1 MQVCF
6 SSGARVKGSKFSVAR
21 YSLILSR
28 QACRQFSLKK
38 ELPVE
43 DDETEAFS
51 DEELEVCAEDELADC
66 FAEEELEVVLA
77 DDELAVDLADDEL
90 TVDFTEEELTA
101 FADEELPD
109 FFEDELAAVLAEEL
123 DVAATED
130 ELERFFTLEDDFR
143 RSDGTGCS
151 FPSSSYITYVTSLEL
166 SEHAEKAKTKDAIA
180 ANFTKE
186 TVLNKLNII
195 ITLYIIFF
203 NR

>member
-1 MQVCF
+1 M
-6 SSGARVKGSKFSVAR
+6 
-21 YSLILSR
+21 
-28 QACRQFSLKK
+28 
-38 ELPVE
+38 PVE

-66 FAEEELEVVLA
+66 FTEEELEVVLA

-90 TVDFTEEELTA
+90 TVDF
-101 FADEELPD
+101 ADEELSD
-109 FFEDELAAVLAEEL
+109 FFDDELAAVLAEEL

-151 FPSSSYITYVTSLEL
+151 FPSSSYITYVTLLEL
-166 SEHAEKAKTKDAIA
+166 SEHAEKVKTKDATA

-186 TVLNKLNII
+186 IFPNKLNFII
-195 ITLYIIFF
+195 ILYFF
-203 NR
+203 NK

>member
-1 MQVCF
+1 M
-6 SSGARVKGSKFSVAR
+6 SSVAR
-21 YSLILSR
+21 YSLIFARQSSR
-28 QACRQFSLKK
+28 QPSLKK
-38 ELPVE
+38 AKFE
-43 DDETEAFS
+43 DDAGVF
-51 DEELEVCAEDELADC
+51 EDELADC
-66 FAEEELEVVLA
+66 LAEEELDVVLA
-77 DDELAVDLADDEL
+77 DDELTVDFADDEL

-109 FFEDELAAVLAEEL
+109 FFDDELAAVLAEEL

-151 FPSSSYITYVTSLEL
+151 FPSSSYITYVTLLEL
-166 SEHAEKAKTKDAIA
+166 SEHAKKAKTKDATA

-186 TVLNKLNII
+186 LFPNKLNFII
-195 ITLYIIFF
+195 NLYFF

>member
-90 TVDFTEEELTA
+90 TVDF
-101 FADEELPD
+101 ADEEVPD

-130 ELERFFTLEDDFR
+130 ELERFFTLEEDFR

-195 ITLYIIFF
+195 ITLYIIFLTDKLH
-203 NR
+203 

>member
-1 MQVCF
+1 M
-6 SSGARVKGSKFSVAR
+6 SSVAR
-21 YSLILSR
+21 YSLIFARQSSR
-28 QACRQFSLKK
+28 QPSLKK
-38 ELPVE
+38 AKFE
-43 DDETEAFS
+43 DDAGVF
-51 DEELEVCAEDELADC
+51 EDELADC
-66 FAEEELEVVLA
+66 LAEEELEVVLA
-77 DDELAVDLADDEL
+77 DDELTVDFADDEL

-109 FFEDELAAVLAEEL
+109 FFDDELSDFFDDKLTAVLAEEL

-151 FPSSSYITYVTSLEL
+151 FPSSSYITYVTLLEL
-166 SEHAEKAKTKDAIA
+166 SEHAEKAKTKDATA

-186 TVLNKLNII
+186 LFPNKLNFII
-195 ITLYIIFF
+195 NLYFF

>member
-1 MQVCF
+1 M
-6 SSGARVKGSKFSVAR
+6 
-21 YSLILSR
+21 ILSR

-90 TVDFTEEELTA
+90 TVDF
-101 FADEELPD
+101 ADEEVPD

-130 ELERFFTLEDDFR
+130 ELERFFTLEEDFR

-195 ITLYIIFF
+195 ITLYIIFLTDKLH
-203 NR
+203 